1 MASLASM
8 TGFARAD
15 GTLPD
20 GASFLWEVRSVNGR
34 GLDLRLRL
42 PNGFDALEPALRDA
56 AGKVFKRG
64 NISATLNIKREEKT
78 GPRLTPD
85 PAALDQALR
94 LALDLAGRIPGAPPP
109 RAEALLTL
117 PGVLRAESAELDEA
131 AEEARRTVVAKGF
144 DAALKG
150 LAKARAAEG
159 ARLAEILT
167 VLIDEIA
174 ALVAL
179 ARDAAA
185 DQPAQ
190 QKARLLESLTALL
203 EGERRVPEE
212 RLAAEVALLAAKSDV
227 REEIDRLNAHIAEA
241 RTLLASGDAVGRRL
255 EFLTQEFV
263 REANTLCSKSATV
276 ALTRLGLDLKAAIER
291 LREQAANVE

>member
-20 GASFLWEVRSVNGR
+20 GASFLWEMRSVNGR

-42 PNGFDALEPALRDA
+42 PNGFDGVEPALRDA

-78 GPRLTPD
+78 GSRLTPD
-85 PAALDQALR
+85 PAALEQALR
-94 LALDLAGRIPGAPPP
+94 LALDLAARIPGAPPP
-109 RAEALLTL
+109 RAEALLAL
-117 PGVLRAESAELDEA
+117 PGVLRAESSELDEA
-131 AEEARRTVVAKGF
+131 AEEARRVVVTKGF
-144 DAALKG
+144 TAALQA
-150 LAKARAAEG
+150 LAKSRAAEG
-159 ARLAEILT
+159 ARLAEILG

-174 ALVAL
+174 ALVTL

-190 QKARLLESLTALL
+190 QKARLRESLAALL

-241 RTLLASGDAVGRRL
+241 RALLASGDAVGRRL

>member
-1 MASLASM
+1 MAQLASM

-94 LALDLAGRIPGAPPP
+94 LALDLAARIPGAAPP
-109 RAEALLTL
+109 RAAALLTL
-117 PGVLRAESAELDEA
+117 PGVLRAETTELDEV
-131 AEEARRTVVAKGF
+131 AEEARRAVVAKGF

-174 ALVAL
+174 ALVTL

-190 QKARLLESLTALL
+190 QKARLLESLAALL

-241 RTLLASGDAVGRRL
+241 RALLASGDAVGRRL

>member
-42 PNGFDALEPALRDA
+42 PNGFDTVEPALRDA

-64 NISATLNIKREEKT
+64 NISATLNIKREEKV

-85 PAALDQALR
+85 PAALEQALR
-94 LALDLAGRIPGAPPP
+94 LALDLAARIPGAPPP

-117 PGVLRAESAELDEA
+117 PGVLRAESTELDEA
-131 AEEARRTVVAKGF
+131 AEEARRAVVTKGF
-144 DAALKG
+144 TAALQA
-150 LAKARAAEG
+150 LAKSRAAEG
-159 ARLAEILT
+159 ARLAEILG

-174 ALVAL
+174 ALVTL

-190 QKARLLESLTALL
+190 QKARLRESLAALL

-241 RTLLASGDAVGRRL
+241 RALLASGDAVGRRL